1 MSPSGLSS
9 GSTDITSLLM
19 RWRAGDSQAF
29 DSASAIV
36 YPELRRIASAYLRR
50 ERAGH
55 TLQPTALVNEAFLR
69 LAAAGNLR
77 FDSRKHFFAL
87 AAQLMRQI
95 LVDHARSIKA
105 DKRGGGAARLPLDA
119 VRDYQPQFADQFLMV
134 HDALDQLHKLNARKA
149 QIIELRYFGGL
160 TLEEIAE
167 FFEISIATAHR
178 EQRLAEAWL
187 TAKLSE

>member
-1 MSPSGLSS
+1 MLRPGLTSGT
-9 GSTDITSLLM
+9 TDITSLLA
-19 RWRAGDSQAF
+19 RWREGDRQAF
-29 DSASAIV
+29 DSASAVV

-55 TLQPTALVNEAFLR
+55 TLQPTALINEAFLR
-69 LAAAGNLR
+69 LAAAGNLH

-95 LVDHARSIKA
+95 LVDHARSVKA
-105 DKRGGGAARLPLDA
+105 DKRGGGAAKVPLDSIHE
-119 VRDYQPQFADQFLMV
+119 YQPQFADQFLMV
-134 HDALDQLHKLNARKA
+134 HDALDQLQELSPRKA
-149 QIIELRYFGGL
+149 QIIELRYFGGF

-167 FFEISIATAHR
+167 FFEISPATAHR

-187 TAKLSE
+187 TEKLSE

>member
-1 MSPSGLSS
+1 MPQSGLSS
-9 GSTDITSLLM
+9 GTTDITSLLA
-19 RWRAGDSQAF
+19 RWREGDRQAF
-29 DSASAIV
+29 DNASAV
-36 YPELRRIASAYLRR
+36 VFPELRRIASAYLRR

-55 TLQPTALVNEAFLR
+55 TLQPTALINEAFLR
-69 LAAAGNLR
+69 LAGAGNLR

-105 DKRGGGAARLPLDA
+105 DKRGGGAAKVPLDSLGE
-119 VRDYQPQFADQFLMV
+119 YQPQLADQFLMV
-134 HDALDQLHKLNARKA
+134 HDALGQLHELSPRKA
-149 QIIELRYFGGL
+149 QIIELRYFGGF

-167 FFEISIATAHR
+167 FFEISVATAHR

-187 TAKLSE
+187 TEKLSE